1 MKATG
6 RAEEKQDANEGK
18 KEHEEEE
25 KCAENEHC
33 VEEDGKDNAKSDAH
47 EEKNE
52 YNIYDILYLF
62 KKIWFYTIN
71 VFIKR

>member
-1 MKATG
+1 KEDTSDP
-6 RAEEKQDANEGK
+6 EKRNAKDVK

-33 VEEDGKDNAKSDAH
+33 VEEGGKDKAKSDEH

-52 YNIYDILYLF
+52 YKVLLNF
-62 KKIWFYTIN
+62 S
-71 VFIKR
+71 